1 MVNKS
6 VGGSCIEASMRVFAR
21 QTPRH
26 SLLLSA
32 AGTMPAGAGRLQIS
46 GQGLPGKRKGGNPTP
61 FACPPSSGDRAACW
75 ANCVGQAAALPL

>member
-1 MVNKS
+1 
-6 VGGSCIEASMRVFAR
+6 MRVFAR

-46 GQGLPGKRKGGNPTP
+46 GQGLPGKRKGGIPTP

-75 ANCVGQAAALPL
+75 RIVWARLLRCNCGEASK